1 MPVEEIDLSN
11 IEKYLDLN
19 DVPESDFEPIKFKRG
34 RPNYFLSIHLKSKNL
49 QDIVCAWFYGFVK
62 YFIDLHSNRWKTSNW
77 TWKRRIWIFQIHSLM
92 RGQSI
97 SHYACC
103 VFRMKR
109 VWIVHCIHSIF
120 HECFIVF
127 RYECN
132 TQLQTI
138 VNSVLGDHNLVLTFE
153 NLSLIEDRVIYVDIR
168 DDDEK
173 YGTNKMFLVGIE
185 RNYINWD
192 PQSSII
198 FKRSDWVFS
207 FDSSVIAVV
216 SPRDSLDWTIHTT
229 IGKVSRA
236 SYRYNSY
243 KELKEHKH
251 VYRW

>member
-1 MPVEEIDLSN
+1 MMSPSRTLSLSNSKEVDQITFYRFISRARISKTLYALNSIDLWN
-11 IEKYLDLN
+11 ISLIFIQIGEKH
-19 DVPESDFEPIKFKRG
+19 PIGPGKGESESFRYIHWWENNPHHTMRVVYSGWRG
-34 RPNYFLSIHLKSKNL
+34 FGSC
-49 QDIVCAWFYGFVK
+49 IVFTPF
-62 YFIDLHSNRWKTSNW
+62 FI
-77 TWKRRIWIFQIHSLM
+77 
-92 RGQSI
+92 
-97 SHYACC
+97 
-103 VFRMKR
+103 
-109 VWIVHCIHSIF
+109 
-120 HECFIVF
+120 ECFIVF

-207 FDSSVIAVV
+207 FDSSMITVV

-251 VYRW
+251 VYRWEWKWFIH